1 MFYRFPDLL
10 GFDWDEENRL
20 RKEEKHGVSLGECE
34 QLFFNEPL
42 VMLGDYAP
50 NMAERRYAAF
60 GQTDENRRLTV
71 VFTIRGSLLRVVS
84 ARAMSRKK
92 KKVPS

>member
-42 VMLGDYAP
+42 VMLGGDAP
-50 NMAERRYAAF
+50 TMAERRYAAF